1 MDITNRNFY
10 RLLRSGAFDNHQE
23 LEPMSKFKWKRVLQ
37 LAESQDVG
45 IYISHGIE
53 NQMNDP
59 AMEIFPELENE
70 LAPYKGHPLPD
81 VNATTLSIMKDE
93 PKPSNVFLRHKL
105 KKIIKKDDSS
115 EDTSIE
121 TQQMLRIIIH
131 NINETLTRGISLRG
145 IVEMGR
151 FLRQRG
157 DRVDY
162 VKLENWLH
170 QLGFARLAS
179 LLGSILI
186 RIFNFSIDEIPF
198 MDKEEA
204 NATSLAKRS
213 LENTAFDTAED
224 WHFRMRTNGM
234 VQNNSRVLRRNLGRS
249 IRYLRYNPIETT
261 SNFMANFARSLAE
274 IEE

>member
-53 NQMNDP
+53 NQMDDP

-70 LAPYKGHPLPD
+70 LTPYKGHPLPD
-81 VNATTLSIMKDE
+81 VNATTLSIMKAE

-157 DRVDY
+157 D
-162 VKLENWLH
+162 
-170 QLGFARLAS
+170 
-179 LLGSILI
+179 
-186 RIFNFSIDEIPF
+186 
-198 MDKEEA
+198 
-204 NATSLAKRS
+204 
-213 LENTAFDTAED
+213 
-224 WHFRMRTNGM
+224 
-234 VQNNSRVLRRNLGRS
+234 
-249 IRYLRYNPIETT
+249 
-261 SNFMANFARSLAE
+261 
-274 IEE
+274 

>member
-10 RLLRSGAFDNHQE
+10 RLLRSGAFGDHQE
-23 LEPMSKFKWKRVLQ
+23 LEPMSKFKWSRILQ
-37 LAESQDVG
+37 LAEAQDVA
-45 IYISHGIE
+45 IYIAHGIE
-53 NQMNDP
+53 SHRNDP
-59 AMEIFPELENE
+59 ALEVFAQMEGE
-70 LAPYKGHPLPD
+70 LAPYAGKPLPD
-81 VNATTLSIMKDE
+81 VIATTLAIMKAE
-93 PKPSNVFLRHKL
+93 PKPSNVFLRHRL
-105 KKIIKKDDSS
+105 KNIIKKDDASD
-115 EDTSIE
+115 DTSIE
-121 TQQMLRIIIH
+121 TQQLLRIIIH
-131 NINETLTRGISLRG
+131 NVNETLTRGISLRG

-162 VKLENWLH
+162 VKLEHWLH

-186 RIFNFSIDEIPF
+186 RIFGFTIDEIPF
-198 MDKEEA
+198 MQKEEA
-204 NATSLAKRS
+204 GATSLARRS
-213 LENTAFDTAED
+213 LENNAEDTAED

-249 IRYLRYNPIETT
+249 VRYLRYNPFETT